1 MTQIKAEELRIWN
14 YLERNGLM
22 QVTAIH
28 KSKIKIYDHFNK
40 KEHEYFFLAST
51 FKGLPITEELL
62 LKAGFTKTIGFW
74 IKLGEDSF
82 EVSPMD
88 GKWFVYFRNFNKGTL
103 DEFVCLR
110 KDVLYWHTL
119 QNLFYSITGKELT
132 L

>member
-1 MTQIKAEELRIWN
+1 MTQIKASDLRIGN
-14 YLERNGLM
+14 LVKEGDTGILFKAN
-22 QVTAIH
+22 
-28 KSKIKIYDHFNK
+28 IYIISW
-40 KEHEYFFLAST
+40 FLQYNQKDRYSPV
-51 FKGLPITEELL
+51 PITEELL

-74 IKLGEDSF
+74 IKFGDDSF

-88 GKWFVYFRNFNKGTL
+88 GKWFIYFRNFNKGTL
-103 DEFVCLR
+103 DDFVCLR